1 MFRVLYY
8 DANEMTVV
16 DDPDLTKWAVCDAIG
31 RRIPGSSS
39 LRGEVAMQRERI
51 LEIEKLRDRT
61 GLFANRNEAGQV
73 LSGLV
78 RQLDLQ
84 HPLVFA
90 IPAGGLPISVPL
102 AEALSCP
109 LDVAVVS
116 KITLPWNTEAGYG
129 AVAFDG
135 SYLLNEAMIRAVGL
149 NEREVARGLE
159 KTRTKVAR
167 RVAALRKG
175 RPMPDLLAH
184 EVLLVDDGL
193 ASGFTMRTAVAALR
207 RAGTKELIVAVPT
220 GHEDA
225 VRSMAKQVD
234 VVCCANIR
242 RGRSFAVASAY
253 RHWSDV
259 SEAEAEQILLGT
271 GDTQD

>member
-1 MFRVLYY
+1 MKC
-8 DANEMTVV
+8 A
-16 DDPDLTKWAVCDAIG
+16 
-31 RRIPGSSS
+31 
-39 LRGEVAMQRERI
+39 QI

-61 GLFANRNEAGQV
+61 GLFADRYEAGQV

-78 RQLDLQ
+78 GQLDLQ

-90 IPAGGLPISVPL
+90 IPAGGLPVAVPL
-102 AEALSCP
+102 AEALNCQ

-149 NEREVARGLE
+149 DESDVTRGLE
-159 KTRTKVAR
+159 ETRAKVIR

-175 RPMPDLLAH
+175 RPMPDMLAH
-184 EVLLVDDGL
+184 QVIVVDDGL
-193 ASGFTMRTAVAALR
+193 ASGFTMRAAVAALR
-207 RAGTKELIVAVPT
+207 RAGARELIVAVPT
-220 GHEDA
+220 GHEDS
-225 VRSMAKQVD
+225 VRSLAEKVD
-234 VVCCANIR
+234 IICCPNIR
-242 RGRSFAVASAY
+242 GGRSFAVASVY
-253 RHWSDV
+253 QHWSDV

-271 GDTQD
+271 GDTQY

>member
-1 MFRVLYY
+1 MKC
-8 DANEMTVV
+8 A
-16 DDPDLTKWAVCDAIG
+16 
-31 RRIPGSSS
+31 
-39 LRGEVAMQRERI
+39 QI

-61 GLFANRNEAGQV
+61 GLFADRYEAGQV

-78 RQLDLQ
+78 GQLDLQ

-90 IPAGGLPISVPL
+90 IPAGGLPVAVPL
-102 AEALSCP
+102 AEALNCQ

-149 NEREVARGLE
+149 DESDVTRGLE
-159 KTRTKVAR
+159 ETRAKVIR

-175 RPMPDLLAH
+175 RPMPDMLAH
-184 EVLLVDDGL
+184 QVIVVDDGL
-193 ASGFTMRTAVAALR
+193 ASGFTMRAAVAALR
-207 RAGTKELIVAVPT
+207 RAGARELIVAVPT
-220 GHEDA
+220 GHENS
-225 VRSMAKQVD
+225 VRSLAEKVD
-234 VVCCANIR
+234 IICCPNIR
-242 RGRSFAVASAY
+242 GGRSFAVASVY
-253 RHWSDV
+253 QHWSDV

-271 GDTQD
+271 GDTQY

>member
-1 MFRVLYY
+1 
-8 DANEMTVV
+8 
-16 DDPDLTKWAVCDAIG
+16 
-31 RRIPGSSS
+31 
-39 LRGEVAMQRERI
+39 MQSERI

-61 GLFANRNEAGQV
+61 GLFADRYEAGQV

-78 RQLDLQ
+78 EQLDLV

-90 IPAGGLPISVPL
+90 IPAGGLPVAAPL
-102 AEALSCP
+102 AEALSCQ

-149 NEREVARGLE
+149 DQSEVARGLE
-159 KTRTKVAR
+159 KTRAKVVR

-184 EVLLVDDGL
+184 EAIVVDDGL
-193 ASGFTMRTAVAALR
+193 ASGFTMRAAVAALR
-207 RAGTKELIVAVPT
+207 RAGASKLIVAVPT

-225 VRSMAKQVD
+225 VQSMAKQVD
-234 VVCCANIR
+234 VVCCPNIR
-242 RGRSFAVASAY
+242 RGRSFAVASVY

-259 SEAEAEQILLGT
+259 SEAEAEQILLGAI
-271 GDTQD
+271 GSGSVDT